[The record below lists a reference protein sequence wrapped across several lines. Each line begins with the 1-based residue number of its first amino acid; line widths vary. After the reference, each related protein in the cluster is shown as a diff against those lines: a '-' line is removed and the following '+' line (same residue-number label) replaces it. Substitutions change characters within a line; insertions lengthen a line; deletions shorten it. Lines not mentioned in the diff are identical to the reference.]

1 MIGLVIA
8 RPVRLGA
15 LMMARMMTGVLAGLL
30 ACAPALADV
39 FVWKDPQTGRTRMSN
54 IAPPWLREPVPGRR
68 NPKVEVVRDNKVI
81 DPSTAFATPQRAP
94 EPPPAAAN
102 AAAKGGVGIPA
113 APIDDD

>member
-1 MIGLVIA
+1 MRGTDGMVALLRGGLAGATLLAGV
-8 RPVRLGA
+8 LGA
-15 LMMARMMTGVLAGLL
+15 TSAS
-30 ACAPALADV
+30 ADV

-68 NPKVEVVRDNKVI
+68 MPKVEVVRDNKVI
-81 DPSTAFATPQRAP
+81 DPSVAFATPQRAP
-94 EPPPAAAN
+94 EPPAN